1 MHYSKK
7 FCVSET
13 MSKICIFIYLF
24 LFGYCF
30 IKIKHNDIHKYKYYE
45 YYYYTITRITIFC
58 IIFIFEYYYFIRN
71 RYNIK
76 KNNISNPN
84 QHNSNS
90 RNNNNSHNNNNSQDN
105 NNSRNNN
112 NSQDN
117 NLDEYDNNDKI
128 FNLIKFQY
136 QIIIILGIISTYIL
150 ISINTNA
157 RNFLYKS
164 TSLPYLNILQILIFI
179 TIVYDIIFTAII
191 IIAGYIK
198 CKIKY

>member
-45 YYYYTITRITIFC
+45 YYYYTITRIIIFC

-76 KNNISNPN
+76 KNNIGNPN
-84 QHNSNS
+84 QHISN
-90 RNNNNSHNNNNSQDN
+90 RLRDSHNNNNSQ
-105 NNSRNNN
+105 NNN
-112 NSQDN
+112 NIQDN